1 MLDFFPDTFSAR
13 DNRLS
18 RIDSRVKLLLALEL
32 LLLVVVS
39 QHIIFPLAVL
49 AFCFCT
55 LLALRVPWRMVL
67 MRIAAPIG
75 MVLVL
80 VAVQSVLRGVTPL
93 WVLNLGAWKIV
104 VTKEG
109 LHFGLL
115 SGARVFGSVRVVVL
129 LGMVTPIHQLF
140 KAMRWMG
147 VPQGWVEI
155 AGLMY
160 RYMFT
165 VLLFAVDMTSAQRM
179 RLGYEGVRRGMSSMQ
194 TMIGTVILRSM
205 DQAINTHEAMTLR
218 GYQGAVPFAPIPPM
232 TLVQTG
238 VIIGVSLF
246 ASGIW
251 VVFERN
257 IF

>member
-1 MLDFFPDTFSAR
+1 
-13 DNRLS
+13 
-18 RIDSRVKLLLALEL
+18 
-32 LLLVVVS
+32 
-39 QHIIFPLAVL
+39 
-49 AFCFCT
+49 
-55 LLALRVPWRMVL
+55 
-67 MRIAAPIG
+67 
-75 MVLVL
+75 
-80 VAVQSVLRGVTPL
+80 
-93 WVLNLGAWKIV
+93 
-104 VTKEG
+104 
-109 LHFGLL
+109 
-115 SGARVFGSVRVVVL
+115 
-129 LGMVTPIHQLF
+129 
-140 KAMRWMG
+140 MG

-155 AGLMY
+155 ASLMY

-251 VVFERN
+251 VVFERD